1 MLKRLFTIFC
11 GLLFTSSLYSAHI
24 LGAGISWDYLSG
36 NSYRIKLVL
45 IADCQSL
52 LQPGNSQTVSWMMG
66 TLTMNL
72 DTTLTKYNGYQ
83 SNSNQCAAKYY
94 IYYSDTVQINAVAS
108 NGGRFTFR
116 QCCLP
121 GGFDNTSASGDIYAR
136 SIMYPD
142 SRGNPPKLST
152 SAVQKVGSDFM
163 HHQLSYNK
171 GKHQYLLKGNKPPQ
185 AEEVRVSLTGAP
197 LASSSGYHS
206 FNPVYSAN
214 DPLPDT
220 TESSLN
226 GSFEF
231 DTISGIARYDIQ
243 NDSGTYLYN
252 ARQDVMVLKN
262 GKLKRRA
269 TINNTIFHE
278 IKTGSSSN
286 QAPQINLNNLST
298 DTAKVYIGDT
308 MDIQFTGFDSGQKVK
323 VDANSPGFDSATFS
337 NRGANNFDVFQLS
350 SLNGNGKFIS
360 NSASSARVKWVPKPD
375 NYQYGP
381 RILDLYLKAQ
391 DSVVPGSKTV
401 FKRVVVQLLQGS
413 TVLSGG
419 SSSSILTAHNCNT
432 SLNATT
438 RSGAVNWKPA
448 SMVQNSTALQTTF
461 TGSQSAWVYAVDAQH
476 PQYIDSIYVRV
487 VDSSDIQLQ
496 NRNQSLYASS
506 TIKGLLNNP
515 VKWQV
520 EGFPIVNTRDSLRI
534 PADGRYRVQVNLD
547 SNCSVPGSSY
557 STGQLTDL
565 VLNMNRNTG
574 SVDKG
579 ILDSTYSFDFKV
591 NASANQVL
599 LKNLNLFG
607 IVENKTGAATAN
619 EIHMRLYNNSGQTVW
634 RADRAIASV
643 NQGIERFTPNVVI
656 SSQDQY
662 TLAVAADSNL
672 VMETLVNV
680 QYPFTSGQWE
690 FSNPARGGSVG
701 IPPLQSSGRLVVTS
715 LKFDNSIA
723 LAETR
728 SSGEWNLYPN
738 PAEDWVVV
746 KGPVSNKATV
756 KIYNLSGSL
765 LLEQQLSPEEKRI
778 SIASLKTGFYIVEL
792 NGHRAK
798 LQVK

>member
-1 MLKRLFTIFC
+1 MLKRTLVTFSA
-11 GLLFTSSLYSAHI
+11 LLFLCFGYAGHI
-24 LGAGISWDYLSG
+24 SNSGIGWDYLG
-36 NSYRIKLVL
+36 QNNYRFKLL
-45 IADCQSL
+45 LFSNCQSGPI
-52 LQPGNSQTVSWMMG
+52 QPGPNESIDWTNGSIAMD
-66 TLTMNL
+66 L
-72 DTTLTKYNGYQ
+72 DTTISYFQAFQTAGCTYK
-83 SNSNQCAAKYY
+83 AY
-94 IYYSDTVQINAVAS
+94 IYYSDTVVINSVPPLGHVFS
-108 NGGRFTFR
+108 YTD
-116 QCCLP
+116 CCHPIIQNLQSV
-121 GGFDNTSASGDIYAR
+121 GNIYTE
-136 SIMYPD
+136 SIMHQD
-142 SRGNPPKLST
+142 VNGNPPAIST
-152 SAVQKVGSDFM
+152 SPVLKVGKRYM
-163 HHQLSYNK
+163 HFQESYNK
-171 GKHQYLLKGNKPPQ
+171 GKHNFVLKGNRP
-185 AEEVRVSLTGAP
+185 ANVDRVRVNLEAVP
-197 LASSSGYHS
+197 KSSSSNYAFSTG
-206 FNPVYSAN
+206 YSAQY
-214 DPLPDT
+214 PLPDT
-220 TESSLN
+220 SESSMN
-226 GSFEF
+226 GIFTF
-231 DTISGIARYDIQ
+231 DTISGLASYDIE
-243 NDSGTYLYN
+243 NDNGLFLYN
-252 ARQDVMVLKN
+252 AQQKLMVSAN
-262 GKLKRRA
+262 GKMHRYA
-269 TINNTIFHE
+269 TINNVIFHN
-278 IKTGSSSN
+278 IKNATSSN
-286 QAPQINLNNLST
+286 APPQLIVNNLST

-323 VDANSPGFDSATFS
+323 VDATSPGFDSATFS

-360 NSASSARVKWVPKPD
+360 NSASSALVKWVPKPD

-381 RILDLYLKAQ
+381 RTLDLYLKAQ

-419 SSSSILTAHNCNT
+419 GSSSILTANNCNT
-432 SLNATT
+432 TFTATT
-438 RSGAVNWKPA
+438 RSGTVNWKPA

-461 TGSQSAWVYAVDAQH
+461 TGSQSGWVYAVDAQH

-496 NRNQSLYASS
+496 DRNQSLYASS
-506 TIKGLLNNP
+506 TVKGLLNNP
-515 VKWQV
+515 VQWQV
-520 EGFPIVNTRDSLRI
+520 EGFPIVNTHDSLRI
-534 PADGRYRVQVNLD
+534 PADGRYRVRVNLD
-547 SNCSVPGSSY
+547 SNCSVQGSSY
-557 STGQLTDL
+557 STGQLTNL

-591 NASANQVL
+591 NASANQVV

-607 IVENKTGAATAN
+607 IVENKTGAAMAN
-619 EIHMRLYNNSGQTVW
+619 EIHLRLYNNSGQTVW

-778 SIASLKTGFYIVEL
+778 SIARLKTGFYIVEL